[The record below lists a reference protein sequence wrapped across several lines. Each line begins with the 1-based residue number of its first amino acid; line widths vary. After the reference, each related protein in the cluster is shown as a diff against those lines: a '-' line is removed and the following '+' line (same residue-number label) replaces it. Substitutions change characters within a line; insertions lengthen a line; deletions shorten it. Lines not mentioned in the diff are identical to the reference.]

1 MPTHVM
7 CLKPFNLSIELTSP
21 SMNWDWVEGSGGLA
35 ALAWPAAVPA
45 AAPSVD
51 GDEGAAAVGADVVE
65 GVGAH
70 PS

>member
-1 MPTHVM
+1 M
-7 CLKPFNLSIELTSP
+7 SIELTSP

-45 AAPSVD
+45 APSVD
-51 GDEGAAAVGADVVE
+51 GDEGAGAVGADVVE

>member
-1 MPTHVM
+1 M
-7 CLKPFNLSIELTSP
+7 SIELTSP

-35 ALAWPAAVPA
+35 ALARPAAVTA
-45 AAPSVD
+45 ATSVYW
-51 GDEGAAAVGADVVE
+51 DEGAAAVGADVVE

>member
-1 MPTHVM
+1 
-7 CLKPFNLSIELTSP
+7 
-21 SMNWDWVEGSGGLA
+21 MNWDWVEGSGGLA

-45 AAPSVD
+45 APPSVY

-70 PS
+70 PSPTS